1 MCQVLGRSNRPQED
15 ADDNGSCGKEPDE
28 VESLTSGSESGVRE
42 GIPLPTVTQPTAPS
56 AASPPRSQRLS
67 SVPLGGQAGT
77 GGSGSEC
84 YL

>member
-42 GIPLPTVTQPTAPS
+42 GIPLPTVTQPTAFGVG
-56 AASPPRSQRLS
+56 PRVLPCLR
-67 SVPLGGQAGT
+67 A
-77 GGSGSEC
+77 
-84 YL
+84 